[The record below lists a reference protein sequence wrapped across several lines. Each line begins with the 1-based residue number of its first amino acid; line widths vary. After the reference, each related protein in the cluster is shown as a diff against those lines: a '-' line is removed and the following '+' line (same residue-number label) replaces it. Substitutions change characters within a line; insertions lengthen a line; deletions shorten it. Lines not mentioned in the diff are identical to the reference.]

1 LVTLLVAECCSAAVA
16 SAVVQTASAAASGA
30 RLPLAQARTH
40 PLPPTDMN
48 LDTFPTSE
56 DLPLIQALL
65 NTYTHSLNTG
75 DRQAFEAQ
83 LLDTNIPFFGL
94 PGHLPTDFAG
104 DLSAVQNYPAFRRV
118 VFESNDKFAQTF
130 SNVRID
136 QNGDLAQVSLNFLT
150 QRLPDGGAGVG
161 WKVLHLL
168 KVRGQWKIAS
178 EFYTVY

>member
-1 LVTLLVAECCSAAVA
+1 
-16 SAVVQTASAAASGA
+16 
-30 RLPLAQARTH
+30 
-40 PLPPTDMN
+40 MN
-48 LDTFPTSE
+48 LNTLPTSE

-83 LLDTNIPFFGL
+83 LLDTTIPFFGL
-94 PGHLPTDFAG
+94 PGKLPSDFAG
-104 DLSAVQNYPAFRRV
+104 GLSAVQNYPAFRKA
-118 VFESNDKFAQTF
+118 VFESDGKFAQTF
-130 SNVRID
+130 SNILID

-150 QRLPDGGAGVG
+150 RLLPDGGSGQG

-168 KVRGQWKIAS
+168 KVHGQWKIAS

>member
-1 LVTLLVAECCSAAVA
+1 
-16 SAVVQTASAAASGA
+16 
-30 RLPLAQARTH
+30 
-40 PLPPTDMN
+40 MN
-48 LDTFPTSE
+48 LDTLPTSE

-65 NTYTHSLNTG
+65 NIYTYSVNTG

-83 LLDTNIPFFGL
+83 LLDTNIPFYGL
-94 PGHLPTDFAG
+94 PGQLPTDFAG
-104 DLSAVQNYPAFRRV
+104 GLSAVQDYPAFRRA
-118 VFESNDKFAQTF
+118 VFESNGKFAQTF
-130 SNVRID
+130 SNIKID

-150 QRLPDGGAGVG
+150 KLLPDGGAGQG